1 MNATPQPP
9 AVIPTGLN
17 KSLVIVGMPGSGKSS
32 VGRQLAKQIGLSFSD
47 SDTEIER
54 TAGMKITEI
63 FAQQGEPEFRRQE
76 QAAIARLLNG
86 PPMVLATG
94 GGAFMSEATRQL
106 IKQRAISIWLNA
118 PLEQLQLR
126 TATDRKRPLLQQDPD
141 KLTALRKL
149 LSQRE
154 AVYATAD
161 ITIISDQ
168 RPVKD
173 TVARLLTVLRNFN
186 PSPAKL

>member
-1 MNATPQPP
+1 MNATPSLP
-9 AVIPTGLN
+9 AASATGFN

-32 VGRQLAKQIGLSFSD
+32 VGRQLAKQVGLPFAD
-47 SDTEIER
+47 SDAEIER
-54 TAGMKITEI
+54 AAGMKIVEI

-76 QAAIARLLNG
+76 QEAIARLING

-126 TATDRKRPLLQQDPD
+126 TATDRKRPLLQQDAD

-149 LSQRE
+149 LAQRE
-154 AVYATAD
+154 AIYATAD
-161 ITIISDQ
+161 LTIISDQ

-173 TVARLLTVLRNFN
+173 TVARLLTALAQYSL
-186 PSPAKL
+186 PTQP

>member
-1 MNATPQPP
+1 MPSTSF
-9 AVIPTGLN
+9 N

-32 VGRQLAKQIGLSFSD
+32 VGRQLARQIGLPFSD

-54 TAGMKITEI
+54 AAGMKIVEI
-63 FAQQGEPEFRRQE
+63 FAQQGELEFRRQE

-86 PPMVLATG
+86 SPIVLSTG

-106 IKQRAISIWLNA
+106 IKQRAISIWLNT

-126 TATDRKRPLLQQDPD
+126 TATDRKRPLLQQDTD

-149 LSQRE
+149 LAQRE
-154 AVYATAD
+154 AIYATAD

-173 TVARLLTVLRNFN
+173 TVTRLLAALHNFHH
-186 PSPAKL
+186 SPVTP